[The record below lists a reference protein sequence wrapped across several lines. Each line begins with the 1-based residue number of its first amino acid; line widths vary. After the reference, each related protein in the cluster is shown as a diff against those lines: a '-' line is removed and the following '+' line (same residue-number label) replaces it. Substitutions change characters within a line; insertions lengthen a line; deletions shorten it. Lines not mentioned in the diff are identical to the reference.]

1 MIVFKNNRL
10 NLFRYFKYKVLQ
22 KKNMQSYAKIGH
34 IDHNKLHNIFIT
46 ISVMMFLVNPSKYK
60 LFILIFNSSYKME
73 IFKKNCNYCA
83 F

>member
-1 MIVFKNNRL
+1 MRTIVFKNDLL
-10 NLFRYFKYKVLQ
+10 NLFRYFEYIVLQ

-46 ISVMMFLVNPSKYK
+46 ISDMMLLVNPSTYK

-73 IFKKNCNYCA
+73 TFHML
-83 F
+83 